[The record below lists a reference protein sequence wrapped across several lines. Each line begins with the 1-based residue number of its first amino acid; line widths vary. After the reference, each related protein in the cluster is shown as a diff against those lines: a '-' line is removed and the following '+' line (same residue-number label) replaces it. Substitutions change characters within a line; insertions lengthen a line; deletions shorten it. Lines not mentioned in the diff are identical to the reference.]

1 MGKIKIMFCS
11 FPDYSSNAKPLYEYM
26 KKRYSNK
33 IEMVWAV
40 SCKEMQEKLQQKEIV
55 SYVVGT
61 EEYFEFCKD
70 VDVFFT
76 TNANIVGEKNDKA
89 LYIELWHGLGPKQS
103 GFLSEHVLESDRKW
117 YSKISNKIDYL
128 ILPSNFW
135 RVIFSTILNFEYS
148 KTISLGY
155 PKLDYFKNKD
165 AKENLQKVIKR
176 DVSSYDKIIYY
187 MPTFRK
193 GCSRESE
200 ESKFNLNNAIN
211 IYEYSDDELN
221 NFLKKNNYLL
231 CLKKH
236 PSEELGSSFE
246 DRDNIVTI
254 HEKDLSDNMITI
266 NEILDASDL
275 MITDYSSLGVE
286 YLFLKKPVVYIN
298 TDEEEYKNNRGII
311 FNNLDFWMPGY
322 RANNIE
328 DLKNGIIGSLSDN
341 YKYKDEMELKKKLW
355 FSNLENGGC
364 ENICK
369 FLFNDDGSIKEELLV
384 KEQTDSYTDRLE
396 KENTKLKNTIDEKNA
411 VIAKRE
417 KRIKELDD
425 FIAQL
430 INSKGWR
437 FLEKMR
443 SIKEI
448 FKSKK

>member
-11 FPDYSSNAKPLYEYM
+11 FPDYSSNAKPLYEYLLN
-26 KKRYSNK
+26 RYSNK

-55 SYVVGT
+55 SYIIGT
-61 EEYFEFCKD
+61 KEYFDYCKD
-70 VDVFFT
+70 VDIFFT
-76 TNANIVGEKNDKA
+76 THANIVGEKNDKA

-103 GFLSEHVLESDRKW
+103 GFLSEHVSESDREW

-148 KTISLGY
+148 KTVSLGY
-155 PKLDYFKNKD
+155 PKLDYFKNEK

-176 DVSSYDKIIYY
+176 DISNYDKIIYY

-193 GCSRESE
+193 GCSRDSA

-211 IYEYSDDELN
+211 IYEYNEDELN
-221 NFLKKNNYLL
+221 DFLRENNYLL

-236 PSEELGSSFE
+236 PSEELESNFE
-246 DRDNIVTI
+246 DKENIITI
-254 HEKDLSDNMITI
+254 HESDLADNMLTI

-286 YLFLKKPVVYIN
+286 YLFLNKPVLYIT
-298 TDEEEYKNNRGII
+298 TDEEEYKGNRGII

-322 RANNIE
+322 KANNIE
-328 DLKNGIIGSLSDN
+328 DLKKGIIGSLSDD

-355 FSNLENGGC
+355 FGNLENGGC
-364 ENICK
+364 ENICD
-369 FLFNDDGSIKEELLV
+369 FLFNDDGSIKEGLKV
-384 KEQTDSYTDRLE
+384 KDKLDTYTDRLE
-396 KENTKLKNTIDEKNA
+396 RENTILKNTIDEKNA
-411 VIAKRE
+411 LIAIRE
-417 KRIKELDD
+417 NRIKELDD

-437 FLEKMR
+437 FLEKIR
-443 SIKEI
+443 SIKNF
-448 FKSKK
+448 FKFKK